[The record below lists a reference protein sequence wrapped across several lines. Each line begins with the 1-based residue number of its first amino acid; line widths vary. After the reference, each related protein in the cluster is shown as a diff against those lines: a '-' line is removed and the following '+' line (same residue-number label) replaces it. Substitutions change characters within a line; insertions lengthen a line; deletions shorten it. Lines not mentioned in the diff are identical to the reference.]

1 MAGPG
6 SQAKFVQG
14 GLFRH
19 VTVMAL
25 TSSIGLMAVFVVDL
39 INMIYIAWLGRA
51 ELAAAIGYAGA
62 ILFFTTSFG
71 IGMSIAVSALVAR
84 ALGQRDPDA
93 ARQKSTTGLVLGFGV
108 GAVFAAAVWVFLSPL
123 VTLLGATGETHDLS
137 VHFLRIVIPSQPLL
151 MVGMIGGAILRS
163 HGDARA
169 AMMATVWG
177 ALATAL
183 LDPILIFGLGWELTG
198 AALASVAARVV
209 IAAMALRP
217 ILSRYGGFDP
227 VTRSMLAADLAP
239 IFAIAVPAILTQIA
253 TPVGQAFI
261 TRATSAYGEAAVAGM
276 AIAGR
281 LTPVAF
287 GVIFALSGAIGP
299 IIGQNFGAGRMDR
312 VRRAFLDGLIFT
324 ALVIAV
330 VTAVLFLLRG
340 PIADLFQAEGLTRD
354 LVYLFCGPL
363 ALLWF
368 FNGVIFVSNA
378 VCNNLGRPFWST
390 VVNWGRHTVGTIP
403 LALWL
408 GSFWGAQ
415 GVLIGAGLGGV
426 IFGGLAAWLAL
437 QAILEGMPIE
447 LSSQF
452 HLAEDLMRADEPHP
466 PSVEIEMLA
475 PLEQLDPILAAAE
488 EFVRLAAQAGGSSPI
503 S

>member
-1 MAGPG
+1 MAG
-6 SQAKFVQG
+6 QAKFVEG
-14 GLFRH
+14 NLFRH
-19 VTVMAL
+19 VSVMAL

-39 INMIYIAWLGRA
+39 INMLYIAMLGRA

-71 IGMSIAVSALVAR
+71 IGMSIAVGALVAR
-84 ALGQRDPDA
+84 ALGARDPA
-93 ARQKSTTGLVLGFGV
+93 LARARATTGLLIGFVFGS
-108 GAVFAAAVWVFLSPL
+108 VFAAIVWLLLSPL
-123 VTLLGATGETHDLS
+123 VTLLGATGETHALA
-137 VHFLRIVIPSQPLL
+137 VHFLRIVTPSQPLL

-177 ALATAL
+177 AVATAV
-183 LDPILIFGLGWELTG
+183 LDPILIFGLGWDLTG
-198 AALASVAARVV
+198 AAIASVAARMV

-217 ILSRYGGFDP
+217 ITAKYGGFDRP
-227 VTRSMLAADLAP
+227 TAGQVVADMGP
-239 IFAIAVPAILTQIA
+239 IWGIALPAILTQVA
-253 TPVGQAFI
+253 TPVGQDFI

-299 IIGQNFGAGRMDR
+299 IIGQNFGAGRLDR

-324 ALVIAV
+324 GLVILLVSALLF
-330 VTAVLFLLRG
+330 VLRA
-340 PIADLFQAEGLTRD
+340 PIADAFQAEGLTRD

-368 FNGVIFVSNA
+368 FNGMIFVGNA

-408 GSFWGAQ
+408 GGHWGAQ
-415 GVLIGAGLGGV
+415 GVLIGQALGGV
-426 IFGGLAAWLAL
+426 VFGLAAAWLAL
-437 QAILEGMPIE
+437 LAIRSPAVPPRRAPPPVASLVASPE
-447 LSSQF
+447 
-452 HLAEDLMRADEPHP
+452 AEPVASPGERRA
-466 PSVEIEMLA
+466 
-475 PLEQLDPILAAAE
+475 
-488 EFVRLAAQAGGSSPI
+488 
-503 S
+503 

>member
-6 SQAKFVQG
+6 EQAKFVEG
-14 GLFRH
+14 NLFRH
-19 VTVMAL
+19 VSVMAL
-25 TSSIGLMAVFVVDL
+25 TSSVGLMAVFVVDL
-39 INMIYIAWLGRA
+39 INMFYIALLGRE

-71 IGMSIAVSALVAR
+71 IGMSIAVGALVAR
-84 ALGQRDPDA
+84 ALGARDPA
-93 ARQKSTTGLVLGFGV
+93 LAREKATTGLVLGFVFGSL
-108 GAVFAAAVWVFLSPL
+108 FAAVVWLALSPL
-123 VTLLGATGETHDLS
+123 VTLLGATGETHDLA
-137 VHFLRIVIPSQPLL
+137 VHFLAIVVPSQPLL
-151 MVGMIGGAILRS
+151 MVGMVGGAILRS

-177 ALATAL
+177 AVATAV

-209 IAAMALRP
+209 IAVMALRP
-217 ILSRYGGFDP
+217 ITAKYGGFDRPTPGQVVADMGP
-227 VTRSMLAADLAP
+227 VW
-239 IFAIAVPAILTQIA
+239 AIAVPAILTQVA
-253 TPVGQAFI
+253 TPVGQAFV

-312 VRRAFLDGLIFT
+312 VRRAFLDGLVFT
-324 ALVIAV
+324 ALVILV
-330 VTAVLFLLRG
+330 VSALLFALRA
-340 PIADLFQAEGLTRD
+340 PIADAFRAGGLTRD

-368 FNGVIFVSNA
+368 FNGMIFVGNA

-390 VVNWGRHTVGTIP
+390 VVNWGRHTLGTVP

-408 GSFWGAQ
+408 GGHWGAQ
-415 GVLIGAGLGGV
+415 GVLVGQAIGGV
-426 IFGGLAAWLAL
+426 IFGLAAAWLAL
-437 QAILEGMPIE
+437 LAIQSPAVRPGPGRSGAPPET
-447 LSSQF
+447 
-452 HLAEDLMRADEPHP
+452 EP
-466 PSVEIEMLA
+466 M
-475 PLEQLDPILAAAE
+475 
-488 EFVRLAAQAGGSSPI
+488 AGPGERRV
-503 S
+503 

>member
-6 SQAKFVQG
+6 AQAKFVEG
-14 GLFRH
+14 NLFRH
-19 VTVMAL
+19 VSVMAL
-25 TSSIGLMAVFVVDL
+25 TSSVGLMAVFVVDL
-39 INMIYIAWLGRA
+39 INMLYIAMLGRA

-71 IGMSIAVSALVAR
+71 IGMSIAVGALVAR
-84 ALGQRDPDA
+84 ALGARDPVL
-93 ARQKSTTGLVLGFGV
+93 ARARATTGLIIGFVFGS
-108 GAVFAAAVWVFLSPL
+108 VFAAVVWVMLSPL
-123 VTLLGATGETHDLS
+123 VSLLGATGETHALA
-137 VHFLRIVIPSQPLL
+137 VHFLQVVTPSQPLL

-177 ALATAL
+177 AVATAV

-198 AALASVAARVV
+198 AALASVVARVV

-217 ILSRYGGFDP
+217 ITAKYGGFDRP
-227 VTRSMLAADLAP
+227 TPGQVVADMGP
-239 IFAIAVPAILTQIA
+239 IWAIAVPAILTQVA
-253 TPVGQAFI
+253 TPVGQAFV
-261 TRATSAYGEAAVAGM
+261 TRATSSYGEAAVAGM

-287 GVIFALSGAIGP
+287 GVIFALSGALGP

-312 VRRAFLDGLIFT
+312 VRRAFFDGLIFT
-324 ALVIAV
+324 GLVIVAV
-330 VTAVLFLLRG
+330 SALLFALRG
-340 PIADLFQAEGLTRD
+340 QIADAFQAEGLTRD

-368 FNGVIFVSNA
+368 FNGMIFVGNA

-403 LALWL
+403 LAIWL
-408 GSFWGAQ
+408 GGIWGAQ
-415 GVLIGAGLGGV
+415 GVLIGQALGGV
-426 IFGGLAAWLAL
+426 VFGLAAAWLAL
-437 QAILEGMPIE
+437 MAIRSPAVPSRRAPPPVASPEAEPIASPGE
-447 LSSQF
+447 R
-452 HLAEDLMRADEPHP
+452 RA
-466 PSVEIEMLA
+466 
-475 PLEQLDPILAAAE
+475 
-488 EFVRLAAQAGGSSPI
+488 
-503 S
+503 